1 MLNFSNTSI
10 NYTYYYVKITNK
22 VSQSFHKSTHIFLS
36 FKIKRDARAKH
47 EAPHDKGE
55 GKSFI
60 MCLVFLQKLHT
71 TDSQF
76 KLSLHK
82 P

>member
-1 MLNFSNTSI
+1 MFYMSYLFS
-10 NYTYYYVKITNK
+10 K
-22 VSQSFHKSTHIFLS
+22 L
-36 FKIKRDARAKH
+36 KRDARAKH
-47 EAPHDKGE
+47 KASPDKGE